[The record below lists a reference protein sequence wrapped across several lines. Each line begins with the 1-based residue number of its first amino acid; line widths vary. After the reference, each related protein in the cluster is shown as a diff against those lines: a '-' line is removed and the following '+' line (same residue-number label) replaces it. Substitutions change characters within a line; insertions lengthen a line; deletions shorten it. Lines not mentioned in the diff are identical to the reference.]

1 MKKVRTHLEDRVL
14 PSYTKGEEIF
24 NMVSHIAGGAL
35 AIAAL
40 VLCVIFAV
48 IHTDAWGVVGAAIY
62 GSTMVVLYAMSSIYH
77 GLKPEMPKK
86 VFQVID
92 HCTIYF
98 LIAGTYTLTNY
109 RKSGQQDEQEQQ
121 ADSTK
126 KKDSNSKVSAK
137 SANTDKLTID
147 TENQNDEKQDQKMEQ
162 NKSEEDNQ
170 STEGTDQS
178 GTGSVAT
185 SGSGTSYHF
194 TEDNELL
201 WPVDGQV
208 IMNYSMDKTVYFST
222 LDQFKYN
229 PALIISGAEG
239 DQVIAGAAGIVKSID
254 VTAQTGTTVN
264 LDLGNGYELL
274 IGQLKEVPLN
284 VGDTVEANTVVGYV
298 SKPTKYYSLE
308 GCNVYYAMKKDG
320 QPVNP
325 TDYMGE

>member
-1 MKKVRTHLEDRVL
+1 MFVRIYEDNV
-14 PSYTKGEEIF
+14 
-24 NMVSHIAGGAL
+24 AGKLDDGR
-35 AIAAL
+35 
-40 VLCVIFAV
+40 FAV
-48 IHTDAWGVVGAAIY
+48 MSKNYTEEQKNLKTEVKSLQQRIH
-62 GSTMVVLYAMSSIYH
+62 
-77 GLKPEMPKK
+77 
-86 VFQVID
+86 
-92 HCTIYF
+92 
-98 LIAGTYTLTNY
+98 
-109 RKSGQQDEQEQQ
+109 EQEQQ

-147 TENQNDEKQDQKMEQ
+147 TENQNEENRDQKMEQ

-194 TEDNELL
+194 TEDSELL

-254 VTAQTGTTVN
+254 VTAQTGTSVN

-325 TDYMGE
+325 TEYMGE

>member
-1 MKKVRTHLEDRVL
+1 MKKRKK
-14 PSYTKGEEIF
+14 PSARRRASIG
-24 NMVSHIAGGAL
+24 IAL
-35 AIAAL
+35 CFVAA
-40 VLCVIFAV
+40 
-48 IHTDAWGVVGAAIY
+48 VV
-62 GSTMVVLYAMSSIYH
+62 
-77 GLKPEMPKK
+77 
-86 VFQVID
+86 
-92 HCTIYF
+92 
-98 LIAGTYTLTNY
+98 IAGTYTLTSY
-109 RKSGQQDEQEQQ
+109 RKSGQQDEQEQHT
-121 ADSTK
+121 DSTK
-126 KKDSNSKVSAK
+126 KEDGNDKVSAK

-147 TENQNDEKQDQKMEQ
+147 TDDKEKQRQEQ
-162 NKSEEDNQ
+162 QTKQQNLGTDDQ
-170 STEGTDQS
+170 STEETEQS
-178 GTGSVAT
+178 STESTAT

-194 TEDNELL
+194 TEDSELL

-208 IMNYSMDKTVYFST
+208 VMNYSMDKTVYFST

-284 VGDTVEANTVVGYV
+284 VGDSVQANTVVGYV

-308 GCNVYYAMKKDG
+308 GTNVYYAMKKNG

>member
-1 MKKVRTHLEDRVL
+1 MKKRKK
-14 PSYTKGEEIF
+14 PSARRRASIG
-24 NMVSHIAGGAL
+24 IAL
-35 AIAAL
+35 CFVAA
-40 VLCVIFAV
+40 
-48 IHTDAWGVVGAAIY
+48 VV
-62 GSTMVVLYAMSSIYH
+62 
-77 GLKPEMPKK
+77 
-86 VFQVID
+86 
-92 HCTIYF
+92 
-98 LIAGTYTLTNY
+98 IAGTYTLTNY

-194 TEDNELL
+194 TEDSELL

-284 VGDTVEANTVVGYV
+284 VGDTVEA
-298 SKPTKYYSLE
+298 
-308 GCNVYYAMKKDG
+308 
-320 QPVNP
+320 
-325 TDYMGE
+325 GESDRLYGRITESGRFRRNLLLFLCKCPNLFKNGRCQKIESII